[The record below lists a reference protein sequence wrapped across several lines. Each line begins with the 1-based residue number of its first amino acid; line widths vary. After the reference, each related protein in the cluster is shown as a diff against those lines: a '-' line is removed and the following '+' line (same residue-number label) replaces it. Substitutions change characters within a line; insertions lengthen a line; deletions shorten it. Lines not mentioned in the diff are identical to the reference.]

1 MRTIWILGATGKGG
15 RAIARELVAAGGA
28 DVVLV
33 GRDHSRLTTVAE
45 SLGGSVRTQLAPGLP
60 ELIALIGAEKP
71 AVVVN
76 TMPLARA
83 SMAAGTHYVDLAN
96 ELEPVRKLL
105 DLDAAARSHGVTLVT
120 GAGFGVLA
128 TE

>member
-45 SLGGSVRTQLAPGLP
+45 SLGGTVRTQMAPGLT
-60 ELIALIGAEKP
+60 ELVALIGAEKP

-76 TMPLARA
+76 TIGPFGVTTIPLARA
-83 SMAAGTHYVDLAN
+83 CINAGSHYVDLAN
-96 ELEPVRKLL
+96 E
-105 DLDAAARSHGVTLVT
+105 
-120 GAGFGVLA
+120 
-128 TE
+128 